1 MAYDDDEAAEDAGWV
16 NGYNR
21 SVRITF
27 WQMMGRVITFPIRL
41 LSKIT
46 HCCRG
51 R

>member
-1 MAYDDDEAAEDAGWV
+1 MAYDDDAAESGWI

-27 WQMMGRVITFPIRL
+27 WQMMGRVITFPFYLIGKIKHL
-41 LSKIT
+41 LK
-46 HCCRG
+46 R